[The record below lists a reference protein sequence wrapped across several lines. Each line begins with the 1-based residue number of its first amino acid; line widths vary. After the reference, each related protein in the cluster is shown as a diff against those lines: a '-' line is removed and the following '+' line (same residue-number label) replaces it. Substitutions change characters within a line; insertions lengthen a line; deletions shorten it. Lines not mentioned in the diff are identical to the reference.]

1 MCDACND
8 LARRSLEGLMRHS
21 LEELGLYLKSHNGGA
36 DMVSIYMREIM
47 GSREKIKAQKELN
60 KKLKLELHKLRE
72 IVQIVRIARKIKE

>member
-1 MCDACND
+1 MCDECND

-21 LEELGLYLKSHNGGA
+21 LEELGLYLKSHNRGA